1 MRLYT
6 NPLMFFPTLLS
17 NDRNS
22 EANLEEVK
30 LLEKAEVQEKSSA
43 DSQKP
48 ITGETPPQG
57 SQPPSDQME
66 ESLKILSEETL
77 QLSEFLWQE
86 EKLINEL
93 CALLKLVLKQV
104 NVSFN
109 LPANILPHTEKMQ
122 RIMLNDEAHLILIN
136 DQNEVRSKALEDY
149 PPQIVFNVISFVV
162 PELGRSLTSFRK
174 RISVRISLFDR
185 VNQELRNLRN
195 IFASSPKKLGDSSPV
210 DDGVKKALLSRKEE
224 SGGQ

>member
-1 MRLYT
+1 
-6 NPLMFFPTLLS
+6 MFSRTLLS

-48 ITGETPPQG
+48 ITGESPLQG
-57 SQPPSDQME
+57 SQPPGDQME

-104 NVSFN
+104 NLSFN
-109 LPANILPHTEKMQ
+109 LPADILPRTEKMQ
-122 RIMLNDEAHLILIN
+122 RVMLNDEAHLILIN

-149 PPQIVFNVISFVV
+149 PPQVVFNVISFVV
-162 PELGRSLTSFRK
+162 PELGRSLTSYRK

-195 IFASSPKKLGDSSPV
+195 IFASTPKKLGDSNPV

-224 SGGQ
+224 YGGQ

>member
-1 MRLYT
+1 M
-6 NPLMFFPTLLS
+6 
-17 NDRNS
+17 
-22 EANLEEVK
+22 
-30 LLEKAEVQEKSSA
+30 EKAEVQEKSSA

-48 ITGETPPQG
+48 ITADSPTQG

-104 NVSFN
+104 NLSFN
-109 LPANILPHTEKMQ
+109 LPANILPLTEKTQ
-122 RIMLNDEAHLILIN
+122 RVMLNDEAHLILIN

-149 PPQIVFNVISFVV
+149 PPQVVFNVISFVV
-162 PELGRSLTSFRK
+162 PELGRSLTSYRK

-195 IFASSPKKLGDSSPV
+195 IFANSPKKLGDSPV
-210 DDGVKKALLSRKEE
+210 DDGVKKALQSKKEE